1 MPTYIKKLSV
11 PSQEETRIL
20 DISDTVDTCIGESGI
35 VNGIVSVHTYRSTC
49 SIGTVEFEPGL
60 VRDLQE
66 LFEKLV
72 PRRADYHHEETW
84 HDGNGFSHVR
94 SSLFGTSQS
103 FNLIDGSLYVYPWQQ
118 IILLDFAPQGDAKEL
133 SVVIVGD

>member
-1 MPTYIKKLSV
+1 MSVFTKKLKVKSK
-11 PSQEETRIL
+11 PETQIIN
-20 DISDTVDTCIGESGI
+20 ISDVLNDCIAASGI
-35 VNGIVSVHTYRSTC
+35 TNGIVSLHTYRSTC
-49 SIGTVEFEPGL
+49 AITTVEYEPGL
-60 VRDLQE
+60 IQDLQE

-72 PRRADYHHEETW
+72 PRNEYYHHEETW

-118 IILLDFAPQGDAKEL
+118 IILLDYAPQGDAKEI
-133 SVVIVGD
+133 SVVIIGE

>member
-1 MPTYIKKLSV
+1 METFTRKLKISSS
-11 PSQEETRIL
+11 PETHII
-20 DISDTVDTCIGESGI
+20 DISDDVNKCIALSGMKSR
-35 VNGIVSVHTYRSTC
+35 IVSVHTYRSTC
-49 SIGTVEFEPGL
+49 AIGTVEHEPGL
-60 VRDLQE
+60 IQDLQE

-72 PRRADYHHEETW
+72 PRNKYYHHEDTW

-118 IILLDFAPQGDAKEL
+118 IILLDFAPQGDAKEI
-133 SVVIVGD
+133 SIVIIGE